1 MTGLVTRGTGWIGL
15 LLLLSALPLRAQ
27 TTGKIVGRV
36 TDAQTGEPLPGVN
49 VVILET
55 QQGASTDADGYYVIL
70 NVRPGTYTL
79 RASMIGFTPQVVQ
92 EVRVQINLTTE
103 VNFTLQEETITGQ
116 EVVITATRPLVQ
128 RDLTATA
135 AAVSR
140 EELAVLPVE
149 NFTDVVNLQAGVVEG
164 HFRGGRIGEVAY
176 LVDGVQIND
185 VYDRSFAFQVEN
197 NAIQEIEVITGT
209 FNAEYG
215 SAQSGVVNIVT
226 REGSER
232 YQGSLGG
239 YVGDYLTTATDLFMG
254 LERIS
259 PLHARSIQGDLSG
272 PLIPGYSNV
281 TFFVAG
287 RYVHNDGHLYGR
299 RIVLPVD
306 QDNPQAQYVAVEGRQ
321 VFVPALGDSALVPMN
336 WSEQHTLQA
345 KLTARLFGQH
355 KLTLSGLWQGDR
367 GKNYNHLFRYN
378 PDGTPTVYGRS
389 RSLLATY
396 THIFSSRTFAELK
409 GAYFTNEVREY
420 VYEDPLDPRYP
431 RDDALRLLG
440 GNFSFYRGGAI
451 MRHFRRRTETFTA
464 RFDITSQVTLRHQ
477 MKAGVE
483 FKQHT
488 LTVRDFEVKRN
499 PSTGFQ
505 PAIPPVHTPDH
516 VYYHKRPIELSAYV
530 QDKMEFDYLVVN
542 VGLRFD
548 FFDPRA
554 EVLEDFSRPRTSPRR
569 PAPVRWQLSPR
580 LGLSFP
586 ISQNGAVRLAYG
598 HFFQMPAFDYLY
610 TNADYIYDPERG
622 LSRAFGYAGLE
633 PEQTVAYEIGLQQA
647 FSELI
652 GLNLVLYYKDIRNL
666 LGTRI
671 EVIAPGFDEPFQLEK
686 YGRYVNRD
694 YGQVK
699 GFLVSLER
707 RMAGGFG
714 LGIDYTFQVARGNAS
729 DPRAV
734 LIDEMSGIE
743 PEKQLVPLDWDR
755 RHQLNTSLTVGEAG
769 RWTVTLVGRLGSG
782 LPYTP
787 SIADERIGVENSAR
801 RPGFVQFDLYAS
813 RLWKLG
819 PVGVQLFARVYNVF
833 DHRNEIQVYTDTG
846 RAFPNL
852 RYYSGEPQGLNSKEE
867 FLRRPDFYSAPRLV
881 NIGMNVTF

>member
-1 MTGLVTRGTGWIGL
+1 MTGLGKRATGLIGL
-15 LLLLSALPLRAQ
+15 LLLLGVGALRAQ
-27 TTGKIVGRV
+27 TTGKIAGRV

-49 VVILET
+49 VLVVET
-55 QQGASTDADGYYVIL
+55 QQGASTDTDGYYVIL
-70 NVRPGTYTL
+70 NIRPGTYTL
-79 RASMIGFTPQVVQ
+79 RASMVGFTSQVVQ

-103 VNFTLQEETITGQ
+103 VNFALQEETITGQ

-140 EELAVLPVE
+140 EELVVLPVE
-149 NFTDVVNLQAGVVEG
+149 SFTDVVNLQAGVVEG

-226 REGSER
+226 REGSGR
-232 YQGSLGG
+232 YQGSLGA
-239 YVGDYLTTATDLFMG
+239 YLGDYLTTNSNLFLG
-254 LERIS
+254 LDKFS
-259 PLHARSIQGDLSG
+259 PLHARSVQGDISG
-272 PLIPGYSNV
+272 PLIPGYSGV

-299 RIVLPVD
+299 RIVWPAD
-306 QDNPQAQYVAVEGRQ
+306 QDDPRARYVVVDGRQ

-345 KLTARLFGQH
+345 KLTTRLFGQH
-355 KLTLSGLWQGDR
+355 KLTLSGLWQQDR
-367 GKNYNHLFRYN
+367 GQNYNHLFRYN
-378 PDGTPTVYGRS
+378 PDGIPTVYGKS
-389 RSLLATY
+389 RSFLVTY
-396 THIFSSRTFAELK
+396 TQVFTIHTFAELK
-409 GAYFTNEVREY
+409 GAYFTNEVKEY
-420 VYEDPLDPRYP
+420 RYADPLDVRYP

-451 MRHFRRRTETFTA
+451 MRHFRRQTKTLTA
-464 RFDITSQVTLRHQ
+464 RVDLTSQVTRHHQ
-477 MKAGVE
+477 IKTGIE
-483 FKQHT
+483 LKQHT

-499 PSTGFQ
+499 PSTGLQ

-530 QDKMEFDYLVVN
+530 QDKMELDNLIVN

-548 FFDPRA
+548 YFNPQGT
-554 EVLEDFSRPRTSPRR
+554 VLADFSRPRTSPRHAA
-569 PAPVRWQLSPR
+569 PARWQLSPR

-586 ISQNGAVRLAYG
+586 LSENGAIRLAYG

-647 FSELI
+647 FSEVL

-707 RMAGGFG
+707 RMADGFG
-714 LGIDYTFQVARGNAS
+714 LSLDYTFQIARGNAS

-734 LIDEMSGIE
+734 LIDEQAGIE

-755 RHQLNTSLTVGEAG
+755 RHQLNTSLSVGDRR

-801 RPGFVQFDLYAS
+801 RPGFVQFDLYAA
-813 RLWKLG
+813 RLWQVG
-819 PVGVQLFARVYNVF
+819 PVGMQFFARVYNVF
-833 DHRNEIQVYTDTG
+833 DHRNEIQVYGDTG

-852 RYYSGEPQGLNSKEE
+852 RYYSGEPQGLNTKEE

-881 NIGMNVTF
+881 HLGMNITF